1 LVFFVVDA
9 WLKIFQRTI
18 LGARLDGRQP
28 APAASLELRR
38 RLVDLNQSLP
48 TEIRQLFVKAKTW
61 EKTNDEIDGVAAF
74 ALAVATSAQA
84 MSRPRRF
91 INRTA

>member
-48 TEIRQLFVKAKTW
+48 TEIRQSYLSKLKHGRKLMMRLMV
-61 EKTNDEIDGVAAF
+61 
-74 ALAVATSAQA
+74 LL
-84 MSRPRRF
+84 RLP
-91 INRTA
+91 